1 MRTKVVRLLSAG
13 DQETGLTPG
22 SYAGDVFEGTPIEAT
37 HRFFNEARENIKS
50 VRAGVYEGTAYAENV
65 VNYPCDEMALIVE
78 GEVEIIDEDGTSQVF
93 RPGECY
99 FMPIGFTGVWRQ
111 SDGFRKIHMTAST
124 V

>member
-1 MRTKVVRLLSAG
+1 MRTKVVRLLSTG